1 MRLAV
6 LSDIHGNLEALHRVL
21 ADADAQQ
28 AEHMVCLGDCIGY
41 GPEPEAVIRE
51 IRGRSIP
58 AITGNHE
65 MVVQDR
71 IHLKWF
77 NFMARRSLEKTLAML
92 SADSLACIRALPF
105 SRSINESRFVHGFPP
120 DSARTYLFEVSDSQL
135 RQTFETMVERICFV
149 GHTHDL
155 ELIGYDGSLMERRPL
170 NEGITRLSPDGRY
183 LVNVGSVGQPRD
195 GTSHAKYVIWDSDE
209 ARLETRFVSYDIAK
223 TVAGI
228 RVAGLPEAHAR
239 CLM

>member
-28 AEHMVCLGDCIGY
+28 AAHMVCLGDCIGY

-51 IRGRSIP
+51 IRSRRIP
-58 AITGNHE
+58 AIIGNHE

-71 IHLKWF
+71 ICLKWF

-92 SADSLACIRALPF
+92 STESLAYIRALPF
-105 SRSINESRFVHGFPP
+105 SRLINESRFVHGFPP
-120 DSARTYLFEVSDSQL
+120 DSARTYLFEVPDSHL
-135 RQTFETMVERICFV
+135 RQTLETMAERICFV

-155 ELIGYDGSLMERRPL
+155 ELIRYDGCRTERRPL
-170 NEGITRLSPDGRY
+170 NEGITPLLSDGRY

-209 ARLETRFVSYDIAK
+209 ARIETRFVSYDIAR
-223 TVAGI
+223 TAAGI
-228 RVAGLPEAHAR
+228 RAAGLPEAHAR